1 MLLLEIP
8 LIYFAG
14 SGLRRVGARG
24 LIAFGIS
31 CDGLRWLITATASS
45 LPIIFGIQLL
55 HGAVVAGLIIGM
67 QLFVE
72 NEVPDKIRVTGQA
85 LLGATMGLG
94 AVISH
99 LWFGFTLEHLGAEM
113 PYLITGTMAILLGLA
128 AWFILDSK
136 PRTRN
141 HVDKSNKLE

>member
-1 MLLLEIP
+1 M
-8 LIYFAG
+8 
-14 SGLRRVGARG
+14 
-24 LIAFGIS
+24 
-31 CDGLRWLITATASS
+31 
-45 LPIIFGIQLL
+45 
-55 HGAVVAGLIIGM
+55 AGLIIGM

-99 LWFGFTLEHLGAEM
+99 LWFGFTLEHLGVEI

-128 AWFILDSK
+128 AWFILDRK
-136 PRTRN
+136 PRTRS
-141 HVDKSNKLE
+141 HVAKSNKLE